1 MSCSMA
7 MWCEDPTW
15 LESICPSR
23 LASWCLL
30 GLSWPQLPLCIILQK
45 AWFHHSWDALWT
57 ASFLLM
63 HFSSARNA
71 AAAPCLAEAASAV
84 IPPVFA
90 QSFPWTHGA
99 TPSAVNA
106 RVTHSGELL
115 LEFPYGS
122 VLSGATNCCQLA
134 FVFCSLLP
142 YRNWMFFS
150 ILTKYLSHNMAITFA
165 DGGGVEKTGLD
176 SSSFFTIWWIHS
188 YYRS

>member
-1 MSCSMA
+1 MYSLSQNPIVLFLVLRICGFFTLHTTPATISCPAVWPCGARILHGWS
-7 MWCEDPTW
+7 
-15 LESICPSR
+15 PSVLPDLR
-23 LASWCLL
+23 PGASLACHDRS
-30 GLSWPQLPLCIILQK
+30 
-45 AWFHHSWDALWT
+45 FHCASYCRKPGFIT
-57 ASFLLM
+57 AEMHCGQRPFLLM

-142 YRNWMFFS
+142 YRN
-150 ILTKYLSHNMAITFA
+150 
-165 DGGGVEKTGLD
+165 
-176 SSSFFTIWWIHS
+176 
-188 YYRS
+188 